1 VKGQIFNGVKSCS
14 KFGIITD
21 LIGELSLGRTRREL
35 LLIFGNEVSPD
46 VLRTVD
52 VDDDVDDN
60 EVGGVFGD
68 KDGNS
73 EGEDDGEGK
82 DGDVDDVKSSELVS
96 DDVTF
101 FFFEK
106 KSVRFFVIAGED
118 EDDVSSGLIPRFLL
132 NMS

>member
-101 FFFEK
+101 FFF
-106 KSVRFFVIAGED
+106 
-118 EDDVSSGLIPRFLL
+118 
-132 NMS
+132 